1 MKRLHALFICLTAST
16 LFGCTTAPKTAQ
28 APLPHVIQSPV
39 RPAMT
44 VLTPQQQEL
53 AQLQKLAPT
62 ADPGVL
68 ALALEARS
76 CAVLNGD
83 VPNSSRLAVIDY
95 SRPST
100 EKRLWVFDLANNTL
114 LFNEYVA
121 HGQGSGM
128 NYATSFGN
136 TENSHKTSIGL
147 FLTAE
152 TYQGGNGYSMRMDG
166 LDRGFNDN
174 ARQRA
179 IVMHGADYVNPNM
192 IASQGRIGRS
202 YGCPALR
209 RAVAAKV
216 INIMKDKQLVF
227 SYANDN
233 NWLHS
238 SRFFGCNGQTVAQIM
253 ASARDNKHNAGG
265 GAVAVAAP

>member
-28 APLPHVIQSPV
+28 APLPHVIQSPI

-44 VLTPQQQEL
+44 DLTPQQQEL

-100 EKRLWVFDLANNTL
+100 EKRLWVFDLANNT
-114 LFNEYVA
+114 
-121 HGQGSGM
+121 
-128 NYATSFGN
+128 
-136 TENSHKTSIGL
+136 
-147 FLTAE
+147 
-152 TYQGGNGYSMRMDG
+152 
-166 LDRGFNDN
+166 
-174 ARQRA
+174 
-179 IVMHGADYVNPNM
+179 
-192 IASQGRIGRS
+192 
-202 YGCPALR
+202 
-209 RAVAAKV
+209 
-216 INIMKDKQLVF
+216 
-227 SYANDN
+227 
-233 NWLHS
+233 
-238 SRFFGCNGQTVAQIM
+238 
-253 ASARDNKHNAGG
+253 
-265 GAVAVAAP
+265 

>member
-16 LFGCTTAPKTAQ
+16 LFGCTTAPKSAYVPQPTVIHSQ
-28 APLPHVIQSPV
+28 AK
-39 RPAMT
+39 PAIEY
-44 VLTPQQQEL
+44 LTPQQREL
-53 AQLQKLAPT
+53 AQLQALAPT

-83 VPNSSRLAVIDY
+83 VPDSSRMAVIDY

-136 TENSHKTSIGL
+136 TQDSHKTSIGL

-152 TYQGGNGYSMRMDG
+152 TYNGGNGYSMRMDG

-179 IVMHGADYVNPNM
+179 IVMHGADYVNPDS
-192 IASQGRIGRS
+192 IARQGRIGRS

-209 RAVAAKV
+209 RAVASKV
-216 INIMKDKQLVF
+216 INILKDKQLVF

-233 NWLHS
+233 NWLHG
-238 SRFFGCNGQTVAQIM
+238 SRFFGCNGRTVAQIM
-253 ASARDNKHNAGG
+253 GDARDNKQRFGG
-265 GAVAVAAP
+265 GNVAVAAP

>member
-1 MKRLHALFICLTAST
+1 MKRLHALFICLTASS
-16 LFGCTTAPKTAQ
+16 LFGCTTAPKSAY
-28 APLPHVIQSPV
+28 APVPNVIQSPV
-39 RPAMT
+39 RPAMD
-44 VLTPQQQEL
+44 VLTPQQREL
-53 AQLQKLAPT
+53 ARLQALAPN

-83 VPNSSRLAVIDY
+83 VPASSRLAVIDY

-100 EKRLWVFDLANNTL
+100 EKRLWVFDLANNSL
-114 LFNEYVA
+114 LFNEHVA

-128 NYATSFGN
+128 NYATSFSN
-136 TENSHKTSIGL
+136 TEDSHKTSIGL

-152 TYQGGNGYSMRMDG
+152 TYNGGNGYSMRMDG
-166 LDRGFNDN
+166 LDRGFNDK

-192 IASQGRIGRS
+192 IAKQGRIGRS
-202 YGCPALR
+202 HGCPALR

-216 INIMKDKQLVF
+216 INILKDKQLVF

-233 NWLHS
+233 TWLHA
-238 SRFFGCNGQTVAQIM
+238 SRFFGCNGRTVAQIL
-253 ASARDNKHNAGG
+253 STARDARQQFGG